1 MSRRISAAEAKARI
15 HEGGEIAFLDVR
27 EAGEFGE
34 GHPFLAVPAPYGRLE
49 LIAPGL
55 MPRRAVPVILIDGG
69 DGVAERA
76 ASRLEAIGYTDVST
90 IDGGT
95 QAWRAAGYTLFKGV
109 NVPSKTLGELAE
121 QVFHPRMID
130 AETLRQWKAEGRD
143 FAFYDTRPP
152 DEYRKMRVPGAVC
165 LPNGELAHRHDA
177 VRRDPSRPILITC
190 AGRTRGLIGWAGLT
204 LAGIDNVYALENG
217 TQGWALA
224 GETLERGNE
233 VGPYPALSP
242 DQAAASAARAEDLA
256 ARHAI
261 PFIDAAAFA
270 GLAADRER
278 TLYLFDVRSAEE
290 YAAGHVE
297 GAVHAVGVQLVQSTD
312 QWVGVR
318 NARIVLADDTGLR
331 AAIAAYW
338 LARLGYETFVLR
350 AEDAAG
356 LVHATP
362 VPPLLAPL
370 PILSPPEA
378 WARQANGAT
387 ILDLRSSQV
396 HRAGAPEGAVWAI
409 RPRLDRLS
417 GGAPREALLLADDP
431 RVASLAVPDLLEAG
445 TTNIALMEG
454 GFAAWRTSW
463 PAGRD
468 AGRTVRCR
476 RHRFPR
482 LRP

>member
-1 MSRRISAAEAKARI
+1 
-15 HEGGEIAFLDVR
+15 
-27 EAGEFGE
+27 
-34 GHPFLAVPAPYGRLE
+34 
-49 LIAPGL
+49 

-270 GLAADRER
+270 SLAADRER

-338 LARLGYETFVLR
+338 LARLGYEIFVLR

-356 LVHATP
+356 LVHANAGP
-362 VPPLLAPL
+362 AAPRAAAKAVAAGSLGAAGERRDHPRPAVLANPSRRRAGRGRLGDPSAPRPPLRRRAARSA
-370 PILSPPEA
+370 SPRRRS
-378 WARQANGAT
+378 AR
-387 ILDLRSSQV
+387 RV
-396 HRAGAPEGAVWAI
+396 PRRAGSPGGGDDEH
-409 RPRLDRLS
+409 RPDGGRLR
-417 GGAPREALLLADDP
+417 G
-431 RVASLAVPDLLEAG
+431 LE
-445 TTNIALMEG
+445 E
-454 GFAAWRTSW
+454 SW
-463 PAGRD
+463 PAGGD